1 MPHSSDTSMDASMA
15 EAEGSFCTAMCSGRT
30 PRITS
35 ALCCPFPASLALIS
49 PSSGKLAPAYS
60 TE

>member
-1 MPHSSDTSMDASMA
+1 MDASMA

-49 PSSGKLAPAYS
+49 PVQREAGPGILHR
-60 TE
+60 